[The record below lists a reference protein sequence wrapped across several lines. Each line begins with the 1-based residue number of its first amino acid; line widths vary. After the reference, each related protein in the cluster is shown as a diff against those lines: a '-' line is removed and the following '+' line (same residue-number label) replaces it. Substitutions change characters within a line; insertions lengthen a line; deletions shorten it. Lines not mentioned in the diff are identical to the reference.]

1 MILKC
6 LGSSSSGNCYLL
18 DSKTECLV
26 LEAGVKFSEVKKA
39 LDFNIGK
46 LVGVVASH
54 SHKDHFGHA
63 EEYLKAGIPVY
74 APEETHKSLSR
85 KYLNQVVVK
94 PYKHGDKPY
103 EIGSFKIYPFPAE
116 HDVECFGYVISHP
129 EMGNVIFATD
139 TSFVRQNFKGIK
151 PNHILIEANYS
162 EAIINDLLS
171 KGLIDQARVNRTF
184 RTHMSI
190 ETCKEFVRANKTAS
204 LDSVMLLHLSD
215 GNSNA
220 EQFRREIL
228 DAAGNDVRVTVA
240 DRGVEVKLDLFPW

>member
-1 MILKC
+1 M
-6 LGSSSSGNCYLL
+6 
-18 DSKTECLV
+18 
-26 LEAGVKFSEVKKA
+26 
-39 LDFNIGK
+39 
-46 LVGVVASH
+46 
-54 SHKDHFGHA
+54 
-63 EEYLKAGIPVY
+63 KAGIPVY

-171 KGLIDQARVNRTF
+171 KGLIDPVRVNRTF

-190 ETCKEFVRANKTAS
+190 ETCKEFVRANKTLS
-204 LDSVMLLHLSD
+204 LDNVILLHLSD

-220 EQFRREIL
+220 EEFQQAIQEIVG
-228 DAAGNDVRVTVA
+228 DAVKVVVA
-240 DRGVEVKLDLFPW
+240 DKGVELKLDLFPW